1 MRDVGDGLCMQVSNS
16 FDYDLTIDYGE
27 YKSPS
32 WRYLHFHDY
41 FLLSHFHSDHF
52 NGILKSNPKFRN
64 WHIDTFFH
72 PIMPK
77 FKDRDE
83 FYYCL
88 FAMNARITKG
98 HPIQNFVLNKVRLL
112 NSHPINFVPVCKGEV
127 HSIGHVDY
135 EILWPPKEISE
146 ETTLSV
152 IRNAIK
158 DFNDAC
164 EKDELLKN
172 IYNETKEYS
181 LENYFKNY
189 EKRFD
194 EKKSITDDSFIDE
207 KEIENEK
214 ISDTIDKANK
224 SLRSAANRLSVA
236 FRQSDRLLFLGD
248 LEEEEIETVTS
259 ELIKDKKTSF
269 ETIIAAHHGTH
280 WHDNLMKFNSHLCL
294 ASVGQRLRSKI
305 EPKYRRLCN
314 KFLKTDDLG
323 DIVVKRKIRIR

>member
-1 MRDVGDGLCMQVSNS
+1 MRDVGDGLCMQVTNS
-16 FDYDLTIDYGE
+16 VGYELTIDYGE
-27 YKSPS
+27 YKRQS
-32 WRYLHFHDY
+32 WRYLYFLDY

-52 NGILKSNPKFRN
+52 NGILKSDSKFKN
-64 WHIDTFFH
+64 WHIHTFFH
-72 PIMPK
+72 PIIPK
-77 FKDRDE
+77 FKERDE

-88 FAMNARITKG
+88 FAVNARVTKG

-112 NSHPINFVPVCKGEV
+112 NSQPINFVPVCKGEV

-135 EILWPPKEISE
+135 EILWPPQEISE
-146 ETTLSV
+146 ETALSE

-172 IYNETKEYS
+172 IYSEIKKYS
-181 LENYFKNY
+181 LEDYFKNY
-189 EKRFD
+189 EERSERGKSMTD
-194 EKKSITDDSFIDE
+194 DIYIEEEKKIEQE
-207 KEIENEK
+207 KMSE
-214 ISDTIDKANK
+214 TIDKANK

-248 LEEEEIETVTS
+248 LEEEEIEAVTI
-259 ELIKDKKTSF
+259 ELIKGKKTSY
-269 ETIIAAHHGTH
+269 EIIIAAHHGTH
-280 WHDNLMKFNSHLCL
+280 WHDNLLKFNSHLCL

-305 EPKYRRLCN
+305 EPKYRLLCN

-323 DIVVKRKIRIR
+323 DIFIRYYV